1 MAFHGYLSINGTRQ
15 GLISAGCST
24 EASIGKHCRSG
35 HTDEVMVLSL
45 AHQILGGDNNQR
57 ALHQP
62 VLVSKFIDKATPLLA
77 QAIDSGE
84 RLDCD
89 FNFYRTN
96 PAGHLE
102 RYFTLKLSGAV
113 LVEQRVDM
121 PHSMLQSDQEAQEH
135 LAIRYRDISW
145 IHHTG
150 STSAHAAWRE
160 AE

>member
-1 MAFHGYLSINGTRQ
+1 MAYLSYLSINGDRQ

-24 EASIGKHCRSG
+24 EASIGNRCQAG
-35 HTDEVMVLSL
+35 HTDEVLVLSV
-45 AHQILGGDNNQR
+45 AHQLIGDDSQR

-62 VLVSKFIDKATPLLA
+62 VLITKFVDKATPLLA
-77 QAIDSGE
+77 QALDSGE
-84 RLDCD
+84 HLECNL
-89 FNFYRTN
+89 NFYRNN
-96 PAGHLE
+96 PAGLLE
-102 RYFTLKLSGAV
+102 RYFTLKLGGAV

-150 STSAHAAWRE
+150 STSAHVAWRDLT
-160 AE
+160 